1 MSFVAAAMTVAGTT
15 AATAGIGTTLLAG
28 GMMGAATTGVSNLL
42 SGRDIF
48 SNMGQGI
55 LMGGATAGIAS
66 GIGSA
71 LGGATKPAIDA
82 AAALPTTTGNAA
94 ADTAL
99 QQANAAR
106 AAGIDS
112 TVKSASADFAANPQN
127 YGTGFNQD
135 AYRAS
140 LQSGTSPINY
150 GANSNAAAISG
161 ANTYSQAGIQNMLSQ
176 GMTPEQ
182 IAKSAGQ
189 YAAENAVVPAAGM
202 QAPGLQ
208 TNIGNYLVQNP
219 TKIAGMTS
227 GLMALKPKPFVS
239 PTPKSNPYYIAQY
252 TPPGGF
258 DTVNNRFTTPA
269 SYRGSYSPT
278 YMARGGYVEDDLP
291 EAKPYYGESPN
302 TVGRKSYTGD
312 VNSDKDGSG
321 PYSNAAG
328 GGPYSDTAGD
338 GPNENISTG
347 VEKLFENADADTL
360 KRYKKAKKASLQAAA
375 VNKSLLAANAPR
387 QYDDN
392 LASGGAIGYAMG
404 GDIPDAQYYQNL
416 ITGSQ
421 PQQSTQP
428 NADEMNA
435 YIQKYAA
442 MATPNPLAAT
452 VPFTPDSTGYGY
464 DPVRQMYTD
473 PTAPAPVTVDP
484 NTPSVYAGEM
494 GGGLGENPG
503 FGNNGVV
510 SSYESSFDTGGG
522 GADVGPPEPGSG
534 NDGVFAQGGLASLQT
549 YAAGGRLLRG
559 PGDGM
564 SDSIPAVIKGARPQ
578 RAALADGEF
587 VVPADVV
594 SHLGNG
600 STEAG
605 SKRLYAMMDK
615 VRRARTGN
623 PKQGKQINPANYLPA

>member
-1 MSFVAAAMTVAGTT
+1 MAAAMTVAGTT

-112 TVKSASADFAANPQN
+112 TVNSASADFAANPQN
-127 YGTGFNQD
+127 YGPEGFNQND
-135 AYRAS
+135 YRAS
-140 LQSGTSPINY
+140 LQSGKSPIDY
-150 GANSNAAAISG
+150 GANSNAAATSG
-161 ANTYSQAGIQNMLSQ
+161 ANTYSQASIQNMLSQ

-202 QAPGLQ
+202 QSPGLQ

-227 GLMALKPKPFVS
+227 GLMALKPKPFVA
-239 PTPKSNPYYIAQY
+239 PTPKTNPYYIAQY

-302 TVGRKSYTGD
+302 TGGAGGPGHKATYTSD
-312 VNSDKDGSG
+312 VNSDEAGLG

-328 GGPYSDTAGD
+328 GGPYSDAAGT
-338 GPNENISTG
+338 GPNANISTG
-347 VEKLFENADADTL
+347 VEKLFENADATTL
-360 KRYKKAKKASLQAAA
+360 KRYTKAKNSAKQAAA
-375 VNKSLLAANAPR
+375 IKKLQLAANAAK
-387 QYDDN
+387 QYDDVN
-392 LASGGAIGYAMG
+392 AAEGGVIGYAVG
-404 GDIPDAQYYQNL
+404 GGIPDEQYYRDL
-416 ITGSQ
+416 ISGYQ
-421 PQQSTQP
+421 PQQNTQP
-428 NADEMNA
+428 NADEMNS
-435 YIQKYAA
+435 YMQKYAA
-442 MATPNPLAAT
+442 MASPKPPIAT
-452 VPFTPDSTGYGY
+452 VPFTPDSSGYGY
-464 DPVRQMYTD
+464 DPVRQMYTA
-473 PTAPAPVTVDP
+473 PTPPAPVTVAP
-484 NTPSVYAGEM
+484 LQQEY
-494 GGGLGENPG
+494 
-503 FGNNGVV
+503 
-510 SSYESSFDTGGG
+510 TGG
-522 GADVGPPEPGSG
+522 
-534 NDGVFAQGGLASLQT
+534 FAHGGLAGLQT
-549 YAAGGRLLRG
+549 YAAGGKLLRG

-564 SDSIPAVIKGARPQ
+564 SDSIPAVINGEVPQ

-587 VVPADVV
+587 VIPADVV
-594 SHLGNG
+594 SHIGNG

-605 SKRLYAMMDK
+605 SRHLYTMMDRIRK
-615 VRRARTGN
+615 ARTGN
-623 PKQGKQINPANYLPA
+623 PKQGKQINPSRYLPA